1 MAFFLRVLATLSS
14 AFDSPRIFDSIQVY
28 AMAMRQDPTFQP
40 EIEKFG
46 RQIFDQIKGTGD
58 DRGWSGGNN
67 FYARLM
73 DWAMRDPVFKT
84 QMFRFVDVLP
94 TLTTSDD
101 VVKHMVEYLSNV
113 RSPASGALR
122 VALSGARLFP
132 AMTAHLIRRNIR
144 SMANIF
150 ICGDRGESALPN
162 LQRLW
167 SEETRFTV
175 DILGEAVVSD
185 SEADEFAAKYIDL
198 LKLLTDATCSWKPEG
213 RLAAGEPPLVNV
225 SVKISALSARIQPA
239 DPCSSME
246 RILRR
251 LERIADRASQMGA
264 AINLD
269 MEHYALKGLTLE
281 LFKVLT
287 KRFEPEVSQRL
298 GFVIQAYLRDSY
310 SDTEE
315 MLSWARR
322 EGRQVTIRLVKGAY
336 WDFEKV
342 VATQKTWKIPVFLS
356 KTETDANYE
365 RISRLLLENR
375 SVVYPAF
382 ASHNVRTIAHAAAYA
397 KRLGLEA
404 GAYEFQ
410 MLYGMATPIRRA
422 LVKLGYRVRE
432 YCPIGELLPGM
443 AYLVRRLLENTSN
456 EGFLRA
462 TFSDKQSAAS
472 LLVDPTLQL
481 SSHQAAGSTHPAQ
494 SPPEPR
500 SPRGKTAV
508 QTQTRFVNEPP
519 ADFTLAPERSG
530 MERAL
535 AAVRAKLGL
544 AYPLVLGGQEN
555 FGAEQLVSINPAQPK
570 QIVGRVAL
578 GTPEDVAKAVA
589 AARKAFPSWSNAS
602 LAWRTDLMD
611 RLADKMHAARHE
623 LSAWEV
629 FEVGKTWSEADADVV
644 EAIDFCRYYA
654 DQMRR
659 IGHGHPT
666 QNLPGEVSIE
676 SYVARGVAAIIAPW
690 NFPLAILCGMTTAA
704 LVTGNTVVIKP
715 AEQSSVIG
723 VIFMKLLREAGVP
736 EGVAN
741 LLSGTGESVGSLL
754 VAHPDVDLVAFTGS
768 REVGTLIWATAAVTH
783 REQRN
788 LKKVICEMGG
798 KNALIIDTDADLDEA
813 VLGIIHSAFAYQGQK
828 CSALSRLITVGDVGR
843 RLIPRLTDAVAALK
857 IGLPEYPDTDIG
869 PVIDQPA
876 FDKVQ
881 RYVELG
887 KREHRLAY
895 QYDVPKELEGY
906 YIAPGIF
913 TEVEPGSRLAQ
924 EEIFGPV
931 LAVLAAKD
939 LSAALEI
946 ANDTAFA
953 LTGGIYSRSPE
964 NIARVRRDFQVGN
977 LYINRPITGAI
988 VGRHPFGGFKMSGG
1002 GTKAGGRDYLLNFL
1016 FPRVVTENTLRHG
1029 FAPEAE
1035 Y

>member
-1 MAFFLRVLATLSS
+1 MT
-14 AFDSPRIFDSIQVY
+14 
-28 AMAMRQDPTFQP
+28 MHQDQTIQP

-46 RQIFDQIKGTGD
+46 RQIFDLIKAYGGEH
-58 DRGWSGGNN
+58 RWPAGNN

-101 VVKHMVEYLSNV
+101 VVKHMVEYLSDV
-113 RSPASGALR
+113 KSAASSALR
-122 VALSGARLFP
+122 TALTVARLFP
-132 AMTAHLIRRNIR
+132 LIPAHLIRRNVR

-150 ICGDRGESALPN
+150 ICGDSGESALPN

-167 SEETRFTV
+167 SEGARFTV

-185 SEADEFAAKYIDL
+185 SEADGFAAKYIDL
-198 LKLLTDATCSWKPEG
+198 LKLLTDATRLWKPEG
-213 RLAAGEPPLVNV
+213 RLAAGEPPLVNL
-225 SVKISALSARIQPA
+225 SVKISALSARIQA
-239 DPCSSME
+239 TDPCSSVE
-246 RILRR
+246 RILRH
-251 LERIADRASQMGA
+251 LERIVDRAFQMGA

-298 GFVIQAYLRDSY
+298 GFVVQAYLRDSY

-315 MLSWARR
+315 MLRWARR

-356 KTETDANYE
+356 KPETDANYE

-382 ASHNVRTIAHAAAYA
+382 ASHNVRTISHAAVYA
-397 KRLGLEA
+397 KRLGLEP

-422 LVKLGYRVRE
+422 FVKLGYRVRE

-443 AYLVRRLLENTSN
+443 SYLVRRLLENTSN

-472 LLVDPTLQL
+472 LLVDPASQL
-481 SSHQAAGSTHPAQ
+481 STHQAVESTHPAQ
-494 SPPEPR
+494 PAAKLR
-500 SPRGKTAV
+500 SPRRE
-508 QTQTRFVNEPP
+508 TQTCFINEPP
-519 ADFTLAPERSG
+519 ADFTLASERSS

-535 AAVRAKLGL
+535 TAVRGKLGL
-544 AYPLVLGGQEN
+544 AYPLVLGGEEI
-555 FGAEQLVSINPAQPK
+555 FGAEQLVSVNPARPK
-570 QIVGRVAL
+570 QVIGRVAV
-578 GTPEDVAKAVA
+578 GTPKDVAKAVA
-589 AARKAFPSWSNAS
+589 AARKAFLPWSDTS
-602 LAWRTDLMD
+602 VAWRTDLLD
-611 RLADKMHAARHE
+611 RLADQMHAARHE

-659 IGHGHPT
+659 IGNGHPT

-676 SYVARGVAAIIAPW
+676 SYIARGVAAIIAPW

-723 VIFMKLLREAGVP
+723 AIFMKLLREAGFP
-736 EGVAN
+736 DGVAN

-768 REVGTLIWATAAVTH
+768 REVGTLIWAMAAVTH
-783 REQRN
+783 RDQIN

-798 KNALIIDTDADLDEA
+798 KNAVIIDEDADLDEA

-857 IGLPEYPDTDIG
+857 IGLPEQPDTNIG
-869 PVIDQPA
+869 PVIDQTA

-887 KREHRLAY
+887 KREHHLAC

-906 YIAPGIF
+906 YIAPTIF
-913 TEVEPGSRLAQ
+913 TEVEPRSSLAQ

-931 LAVLAAKD
+931 LAVLATQD
-939 LSAALEI
+939 LSTSLEI

-953 LTGGIYSRSPE
+953 LTGGIYSRSLK
-964 NIARVRRDFQVGN
+964 NIARIRRDFRVGN

-1029 FAPEAE
+1029 FAPETETLGARIA
-1035 Y
+1035 